1 MSFLKEQKAFIEAV
15 IMSRT
20 VVLPGS
26 WVPEKVRLAAEDT
39 LRENVEVKISPAA
52 QVSLAWAEA
61 RKKGLS
67 IVDDTKKESFL
78 LEAVSEI
85 HWRVLTNPDK
95 ELDELIKVESNRF
108 KQLLSKVEYPKEN
121 GIQMLYTNPDFN
133 RMAVEIYTKVIKP
146 ILKS

>member
-39 LRENVEVKISPAA
+39 LRENVEVKISPAT